1 MAWPDVEGAL
11 RTHLRAAAGVTA
23 LVGQRVFFGVPIDDD
38 GNVTAQLPFVT
49 VRRVGGGDDPSD
61 APVDQ
66 ALIQID
72 CWASSRNKASATALA
87 AAVRNTLTEIR
98 TVTVGSTVLYGVSVE
113 SVIWAPDPSDLPR
126 YALTALV
133 TARAA

>member
-1 MAWPDVEGAL
+1 MSWPDVEGAV
-11 RTHLRAAAGVTA
+11 RDHLRADVGVSA
-23 LVGQRVFFGVPIDDD
+23 LVGQRVFFGVPLAAD
-38 GNVTAQLPFVT
+38 GTVAAQMPCVT

-72 CWASSRNKASATALA
+72 CWASSRNKASAAA
-87 AAVRNTLTEIR
+87 VMAAVRNALTEIR
-98 TVTVGSTVLYGVSVE
+98 TAVVGSTVLYGAVVE
-113 SVIWAPDPSDLPR
+113 SVIWAPDPADLPR
-126 YALTALV
+126 YAVTALV